1 MLKELA
7 KKEAEKKEEKKIE
20 SVIEQIKD
28 FIKDNKVTLPL
39 NEKKMSVNIY
49 IREIRF

>member
-1 MLKELA
+1 MKTFN
-7 KKEAEKKEEKKIE
+7 
-20 SVIEQIKD
+20 

-49 IREIRF
+49 IREIKLKKEKGRKKNELRRCDL

>member
-1 MLKELA
+1 MKTFN
-7 KKEAEKKEEKKIE
+7 
-20 SVIEQIKD
+20 

-49 IREIRF
+49 IREILDGRW